1 MMTRSLVNDDVSMMT
16 SGAGGPRTRWV
27 MKM

>member
-16 SGAGGPRTRWV
+16 SGAGGPRTLTH
-27 MKM
+27 